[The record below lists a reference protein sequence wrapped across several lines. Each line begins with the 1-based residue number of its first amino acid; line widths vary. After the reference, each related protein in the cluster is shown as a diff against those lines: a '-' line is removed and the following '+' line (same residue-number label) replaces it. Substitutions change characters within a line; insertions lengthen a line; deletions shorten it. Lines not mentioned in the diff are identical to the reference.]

1 MIDNYTDDQA
11 FTFTY
16 TEKLVSEIV
25 KAKEDNIV
33 HLIIKSVNNMDDGV
47 TIEYDINLERAKRA
61 LIKEFSPARI
71 LTLEELRNVHEPVL
85 VWVQDSDKD
94 IAVWPEEFHGI
105 GKVPHS
111 DEESVECSNGF
122 DYVRDYGH
130 TYIFWTAKPT
140 EEQQAKV
147 VWTGELEEGRE

>member
-1 MIDNYTDDQA
+1 MIDNYEGDQK

-25 KAKEDNIV
+25 KAEEDNIT
-33 HLIIKSVNNMDDGV
+33 HLIIKAVNNLSDG
-47 TIEYDINLERAKRA
+47 IPIAYDIDLERAKRA
-61 LIKEFSPARI
+61 LIKEFSPARM
-71 LTLEELRNVHEPVL
+71 LTVEELRAVHEPML

-122 DYVRDYGH
+122 DYVSDYGH
-130 TYIFWTAKPT
+130 TYMFWSAKPT
-140 EEQQAKV
+140 AEQQAEV
-147 VWTGELEEGRE
+147 VWTVQMEEGRE

>member
-1 MIDNYTDDQA
+1 MIDNYKDDQMFA
-11 FTFTY
+11 FTY

-25 KAKEDNIV
+25 KAKENNIV
-33 HLIIKSVNNMDDGV
+33 HLIIKSANNLRDGV
-47 TIEYDINLERAKRA
+47 TIEYDIDLERAKRA
-61 LIKEFSPARI
+61 LIREFAPARM
-71 LTLEELRNVHEPVL
+71 LTVEELRAVRDPML

-94 IAVWPEEFHGI
+94 ISVWPEEFHGI

-130 TYIFWTAKPT
+130 TYIFWSAKPT
-140 EEQQAKV
+140 AEQQAEV
-147 VWTGELEEGRE
+147 VWTVQMEEGRE